1 MKTIPL
7 NRFAG
12 AAVIWF
18 FGGCY
23 LLLLREADGSVPPF
37 AHFDKVAHFALF
49 FAQIWLC
56 AKAFM
61 VENRPIP
68 YRSLVVFAVLFAAGS
83 EVGQALFTETREGSV
98 GDAAADMLGT
108 AAALWLA
115 DRVAKAKGLVKAR
128 ADNEV

>member
-7 NRFAG
+7 NRFAW

-23 LLLLREADGSVPPF
+23 ALLMREADGSVPPF
-37 AHFDKVAHFALF
+37 AHFDKAVHFALF

-68 YRSLVVFAVLFAAGS
+68 YRSLVVFAVFFAVCS
-83 EVGQALFTETREGSV
+83 EVGQALLTETREGSM

-115 DRVAKAKGLVKAR
+115 NKVAKAKGLVKVR
-128 ADNEV
+128 ADDGA